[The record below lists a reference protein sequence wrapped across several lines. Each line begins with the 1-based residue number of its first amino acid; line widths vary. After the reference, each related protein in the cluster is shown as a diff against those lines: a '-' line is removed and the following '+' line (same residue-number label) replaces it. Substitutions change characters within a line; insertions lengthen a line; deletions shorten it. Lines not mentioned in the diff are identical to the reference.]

1 MLFCFYLWVPSFLSC
16 SSSFFSYLPPYT
28 CFFWGLPQRCV
39 PILSGSE
46 SKWVAY
52 HRPVAIH
59 FSDHHVWDYEL
70 TRSLLH
76 NAFDLLLSLEA
87 GGRTLGCI
95 FLTGFFSLCS
105 ASEGAAGKKENGGW
119 QDMQIVAPP
128 KEKEKSFPASECEW
142 VLPLSYSPRTF
153 EWESFFRRT
162 LATRNTQSTT
172 NEFMHLFCL

>member
-28 CFFWGLPQRCV
+28 CFFSGLPQRCV

-70 TRSLLH
+70 TRPCCTTPWTRCSAWGWRQDFGL
-76 NAFDLLLSLEA
+76 
-87 GGRTLGCI
+87 R
-95 FLTGFFSLCS
+95 FSLVSS
-105 ASEGAAGKKENGGW
+105 ASVLPLRGQQEKKENGGW

-128 KEKEKSFPASECEW
+128 KEKEQSFPASECEW
-142 VLPLSYSPRTF
+142 VLPLSHSPRTF
-153 EWESFFRRT
+153 EWKSFFRST
-162 LATRNTQSTT
+162 LATRNTQSHT